1 MSNKV
6 ILFTIWLVVTMVV
19 ATFICKFVS
28 EADTLLNIV
37 GVMLILVWIKVSVV
51 TKCFTHINSKK
62 DEKSN

>member
-28 EADTLLNIV
+28 EADTLLNII
-37 GVMLILVWIKVSVV
+37 GVILIPVWIKVGVV
-51 TKCFTHINSKK
+51 TKCFTHINFKK

>member
-1 MSNKV
+1 MSNKI

-37 GVMLILVWIKVSVV
+37 GVILIPVWIKVAVI
-51 TKCFTHINSKK
+51 TKCFTHINFKK
-62 DEKSN
+62 DEKIN

>member
-6 ILFTIWLVVTMVV
+6 ILFTLWLVVTMIV

-37 GVMLILVWIKVSVV
+37 GVILIPVWIKVGVV
-51 TKCFTHINSKK
+51 TKCFTHINLKK
-62 DEKSN
+62 DEKCN